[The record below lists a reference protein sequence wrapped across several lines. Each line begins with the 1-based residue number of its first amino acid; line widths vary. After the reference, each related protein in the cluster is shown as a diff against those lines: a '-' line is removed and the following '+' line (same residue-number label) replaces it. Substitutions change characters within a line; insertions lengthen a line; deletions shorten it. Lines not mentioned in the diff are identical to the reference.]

1 MSKFTVEESL
11 QFAVAHQ
18 RDGRLKEAEAIYRNV
33 LSQQPQNA
41 QALNLL
47 GTVAMQTGRLPL
59 AADLIGRAISLRREV
74 ASFHCNLGEA
84 YRRME
89 KDREAIAAFGRA
101 IELNPDLAT
110 AHSNLG
116 ITLSDNGRW
125 AEAAASFAEAIR
137 IQPDTAAFHSNRGNA
152 LKELGDLDGA
162 AAELKTAIALQPE
175 NAEAHNN
182 LGAVY
187 SEQELHEAAVECY
200 LKAIALNPRYGDA
213 YTNMGNSLFATG
225 NPERAVESCRKAVE
239 VAPESPAAHW
249 NLAVALLRTGNFEV
263 GWPEHEWRLHT
274 KLKFPK
280 RPFPQPQ
287 WKGEDLAG
295 RTILLHCEQ
304 GFGDGIQNVRYVK
317 LVARRGGRIVLECH
331 PELRRLF
338 DRYPGADQVIAR
350 GEPLPD
356 FDMHCP
362 LSSLPYACRT
372 RLDTIPADVPYLR
385 PETERVNRWRKRLRG
400 PDLKVGLVWAG
411 NPTHPNDRTRS
422 IRLDQL
428 APLAAIP
435 GVEFHSLQKGP
446 AAEQALHPPAGMR
459 LVNHSG
465 ELDDYVDTAA
475 LVSQLDLVIAV
486 DTSVAHLSGALAR
499 PTWVLLPF
507 VADCRWLIGRSD
519 SPWYPTMRLFRQ
531 QARERWDRAIEEL
544 AADLT
549 GRSRQ

>member
-1 MSKFTVEESL
+1 MSSFTVEQSL

-33 LSQQPQNA
+33 LSRQPENA

-47 GTVAMQTGRLPL
+47 GTVALQTGRLPL
-59 AADLIGRAISLRREV
+59 AADLIARAITLRSEV
-74 ASFHCNLGEA
+74 ASYHSNLGEA

-89 KDREAIAAFGRA
+89 KDQEAIAAFGRA

-116 ITLSDNGRW
+116 ITLSDDGRW
-125 AEAAASFAEAIR
+125 AEAAAAFAEAIR

-152 LKELGDLDGA
+152 LKEMGDLDGA
-162 AAELKTAIALQPE
+162 SAELQAAIALQPD

-182 LGAVY
+182 LGVVY
-187 SEQELHEAAVECY
+187 SEREMHEAAVECY
-200 LKAIALNPRYGDA
+200 LKAIALNARYSDA
-213 YTNMGNSLFATG
+213 YTNMGNSLFSTG
-225 NPERAVESCRKAVE
+225 DASRAVQSCRKAVE
-239 VAPESPAAHW
+239 VAPDSPAAHW
-249 NLAVALLRTGNFEV
+249 NLAVALLRTGNFEA

-304 GFGDGIQNVRYVK
+304 GFGDAIQNVRYVK
-317 LVARRGGRIVLECH
+317 LVAQRGGRLILECH

-338 DRYPGADQVIAR
+338 DDFPGADRVIAR
-350 GEPLPD
+350 GEDLPH
-356 FDMHCP
+356 FDLHCP

-372 RLDTIPADVPYLR
+372 RLETIPAEVPYLKEE
-385 PETERVNRWRKRLRG
+385 PETARKWRDKLSGRG
-400 PDLKVGLVWAG
+400 LKVGLVWAG

-422 IRLDQL
+422 IRLQQL
-428 APLAAIP
+428 APLAKG

-446 AAEQALHPPAGMR
+446 PAEQAGLPPVGMR
-459 LVNHSG
+459 LIDHCR
-465 ELDDYVDTAA
+465 ELDNYVDTAA
-475 LVSQLDLVIAV
+475 LISQLDLVIAV
-486 DTSVAHLSGALAR
+486 DTSVAHLSGALGR
-499 PTWVLLPF
+499 PTWVLIPF

-531 QARERWDRAIEEL
+531 HARERWDGAVEHMAREL
-544 AADLT
+544 GYLAN
-549 GRSRQ
+549 R